1 MNVNEWKQNVNE
13 WKQMWMH
20 EYKCE
25 CMKTY
30 VNEWKLVNGWK
41 QMWINEKQMWMN
53 ENIYH

>member
-25 CMKTY
+25 CMKKY

>member
-13 WKQMWMH
+13 NKCECMN
-20 EYKCE
+20 CE